1 MEELLFYTVDKNY
14 IKYLSEFENHV
25 SYNKDEIGH
34 SRPYL
39 GIVLKIENYQ
49 YFVPLYSYKE
59 RYRKYKN
66 NPSFFFVYDRKNNPL
81 AIIKFS
87 AMIPVPSNIKV
98 TYVLEYNKQDKKYK
112 DLISA
117 EYRYIN
123 SNKEEIYKRANK
135 MYIAVTK
142 HKKNFLKT
150 IACNFKL
157 LEEKSIKYKSKKW
170 AKTYNFDESSY
181 IDNYSHLWYYCAKCN
196 NLAKALQFS
205 KLEDYWNL

>member
-1 MEELLFYTVDKNY
+1 MEELLFYVVDKNY
-14 IKYLSEFENHV
+14 IKYLSKFEKHV
-25 SYNKDEIGH
+25 SYNKDETGH

-39 GIVLKIENYQ
+39 GIVLKIDNYN

-59 RYRKYKN
+59 HYSKYKN
-66 NPSFFFVYDRKNNPL
+66 NPSFFFIYDRKIRPL

-87 AMIPVPSNIKV
+87 AMIPVPSNFNVISL
-98 TYVLEYNKQDKKYK
+98 LEYNEQDKKYK

-142 HKKNFLKT
+142 HKNNFLKT
-150 IACNFKL
+150 ISCNFKL
-157 LEEKSIKYKSKKW
+157 LEEKCVEYEK
-170 AKTYNFDESSY
+170 
-181 IDNYSHLWYYCAKCN
+181 
-196 NLAKALQFS
+196 
-205 KLEDYWNL
+205 